1 MGAVVSGWFDRH
13 EHDGPVPAAI
23 DFAIIPID
31 GALVMV
37 CPSCESE
44 LELRGEQMYGKVT
57 YLIGDH
63 IRTHQSQAAAF
74 RWQP

>member
-1 MGAVVSGWFDRH
+1 MSSGWFDRH
-13 EHDGPVPAAI
+13 EDGPVPAAI
-23 DFAIIPID
+23 DFAIVPI
-31 GALVMV
+31 GGSLVLV

-44 LELRGEQMYGKVT
+44 LELKGEQMYGKVT

-74 RWQP
+74 RWQA